1 MWIALTFL
9 LLLLCVGLFLRS
21 KQKSE
26 AAQDQIS
33 KLNSEITTL
42 REEQQDIAAQTQAHQ
57 LAIFNSM
64 VEGILILDES
74 GRVQTVNKS
83 LERLFI
89 ISGDIRGQTIMEAFR
104 LHDLLEIAER
114 AEKEGT
120 VRSFELTL
128 PGIQQNRYLEVN
140 AASIRSSNGDAEG
153 LILIFHDFTRIKE
166 LESVRKEFVANVSHE
181 LRTPLTLIKGYVETL
196 IDGAK
201 DDPAVATRFLQ
212 TIHKHS
218 NRLAFLIEDLLTLS
232 HLESG
237 QITLHPQLTSIH
249 PIIERVLDE
258 LQSPAAQKTIAL
270 QNFVPSDLVANAD
283 ADRVEQVIFNLVDN
297 AIKYG
302 RPGGHITIA
311 AESLPNALQISVQDD
326 GPGIPPDAQD
336 RIFERFYRVDRAR
349 SRDQG
354 GTGLGLA
361 IVKHIIQS
369 HGGKVWV
376 ESTLGEGSKFFFT
389 LPHPSSALR
398 HPPAPHN
405 PPDPANAAAP
415 IAPRAEKREIS
426 S

>member
-9 LLLLCVGLFLRS
+9 LLLLCVGLFLWS
-21 KQKSE
+21 KRKGE
-26 AAQDQIS
+26 AAQEEIS
-33 KLNSEITTL
+33 KLNSEL
-42 REEQQDIAAQTQAHQ
+42 ARVRQEQQESAAQNQAHQ

-64 VEGILILDES
+64 VEGILILDQS

-83 LERLFI
+83 LERLFN
-89 ISGDIRGQTIMEAFR
+89 ISSDIRGQTIMEAFR
-104 LHDLLEIAER
+104 IHDLLEIAER

-140 AASIRSSNGDAEG
+140 AASIRSNGEAEG

-237 QITLHPQLTSIH
+237 QITLQPQLTSIH

-270 QNFVPSDLVANAD
+270 ENHVPSDLLANAD
-283 ADRVEQVIFNLVDN
+283 ADRVEQVISNLVDN

-302 RPGGHITIA
+302 RAGGRISIV

-326 GPGIPPDAQD
+326 GPGIPPEARD

-361 IVKHIIQS
+361 IVKHIVQA

-376 ESTLGEGSKFFFT
+376 ESTLGEGAKFFFT
-389 LPHPSSALR
+389 LPHPASAPKHSSE
-398 HPPAPHN
+398 PHN
-405 PPDPANAAAP
+405 PPDAANAAPP
-415 IAPRAEKREIS
+415 IAPLARKREVS

>member
-1 MWIALTFL
+1 
-9 LLLLCVGLFLRS
+9 
-21 KQKSE
+21 
-26 AAQDQIS
+26 
-33 KLNSEITTL
+33 LN
-42 REEQQDIAAQTQAHQ
+42 IAAENRAHQ

-64 VEGILILDES
+64 VEGILILDPA
-74 GRVQTVNKS
+74 GRIQTINKS
-83 LERLFI
+83 LERLFN
-89 ISGDIRGQTIMEAFR
+89 ISKDIRGQTMMEAFR
-104 LHDLLEIAER
+104 LHDLLEISER
-114 AEKEGT
+114 AQREGI

-128 PGIQQNRYLEVN
+128 PGIQQDRYLEVN
-140 AASIRSSNGDAEG
+140 AASIRWDGSAQG

-166 LESVRKEFVANVSHE
+166 LENVRKEFVANVSHE

-218 NRLAFLIEDLLTLS
+218 DRLAFLIEDLLTLS

-237 QITLHPQLTSIH
+237 QIMLQPQLTSIH

-258 LQSPAAQKTIAL
+258 LQSHAAQKTIAL
-270 QNFVPSDLVANAD
+270 ENEVPLDLLANAD
-283 ADRVEQVIFNLVDN
+283 PDRVGQVIFNLVDN

-302 RPGGHITIA
+302 RPGGSICIA
-311 AESLPNALQISVQDD
+311 AEPLPDALQISVEDD
-326 GPGIPPDAQD
+326 GPGIPPDARD

-361 IVKHIIQS
+361 IVKHIVQA

-376 ESTLGEGSKFFFT
+376 ESTMDEGARFYFT
-389 LPHPSSALR
+389 LPHPASGPR
-398 HPPAPHN
+398 HLAAPHN
-405 PPDPANAAAP
+405 PPDAANSAAP
-415 IAPRAEKREIS
+415 IAPLAQQREVS

>member
-9 LLLLCVGLFLRS
+9 LLLLCVGLLLWS
-21 KQKSE
+21 KRKSE
-26 AAQDQIS
+26 AARDEIS
-33 KLNSEITTL
+33 KLHGDLARL
-42 REEQQDIAAQTQAHQ
+42 REAQQNSAAQTQAHQ

-64 VEGILILDES
+64 VEGILILDQA

-83 LERLFI
+83 LERLFNLTN
-89 ISGDIRGQTIMEAFR
+89 DIRGQTIMEAFR
-104 LHDLLEIAER
+104 IHDLLEIAER

-140 AASIRSSNGDAEG
+140 AASIRSNGEAEG

-237 QITLHPQLTSIH
+237 QITLQPQLTSIH

-270 QNFVPSDLVANAD
+270 ENHVPSDLLANAD
-283 ADRVEQVIFNLVDN
+283 ADRVEQVISNLVDN

-302 RPGGHITIA
+302 RAGGHIRIA
-311 AESLPNALQISVQDD
+311 AEALPNALQISVQDD
-326 GPGIPPDAQD
+326 GPGIPPEARD

-361 IVKHIIQS
+361 IVKHIVQA

-376 ESTLGEGSKFFFT
+376 ESNLGAGAKFFFT
-389 LPHPSSALR
+389 LPHPASAPR
-398 HPPAPHN
+398 HSPPN
-405 PPDPANAAAP
+405 PPDSANAAPP
-415 IAPRAEKREIS
+415 IAPLAQKRDVS